1 MAFGP
6 KSKHL
11 AVGRVTHLGDVDA
24 ENVHQTTVEYGVEY
38 PLPEN
43 FEVEK
48 LVVKA

>member
-6 KSKHL
+6 ESKHL

-24 ENVHQTTVEYGVEY
+24 ENVHQTAVEYGVEY